1 MGRRITTYKAE
12 VARAEAEIVRRSLV
26 LSALGIH
33 QHLKDEDEL
42 YCRLTLRSSTVI
54 YAKCPLSFY
63 DRHAQVIRRQ

>member
-12 VARAEAEIVRRSLV
+12 VGAAEQLVRRSSFV

-42 YCRLTLRSSTVI
+42 YCRLTLILNGDLCKMPFVFLWQTRSS
-54 YAKCPLSFY
+54 
-63 DRHAQVIRRQ
+63 H